1 MHVICVLNK
10 IWHSLVNIAV
20 ANRSLSHIRFR
31 IFWIIGCVAADGHLV
46 ADGVPAVS
54 VYDVGAYSRTFRFL
68 NSYLHK
74 KYFNCLFISFCYWI
88 YGIRWYRMSFM
99 IFWEML
105 SNLVKGKGENW
116 NKTKHNFG
124 YSVYLHFPWMLSN
137 ASDWKGWRSIRFSA
151 GLELIKSSKS
161 FYFSIHWAEYK
172 DWFLPYS
179 PSKWVRVLGNDIF
192 HSSSSPSALLQGCRN
207 WNRT

>member
-31 IFWIIGCVAADGHLV
+31 IFWIIGFVAADGHLV

-74 KYFNCLFISFCYWI
+74 IYFNCLFISFCY
-88 YGIRWYRMSFM
+88 
-99 IFWEML
+99 
-105 SNLVKGKGENW
+105 
-116 NKTKHNFG
+116 
-124 YSVYLHFPWMLSN
+124 
-137 ASDWKGWRSIRFSA
+137 
-151 GLELIKSSKS
+151 
-161 FYFSIHWAEYK
+161 
-172 DWFLPYS
+172 
-179 PSKWVRVLGNDIF
+179 
-192 HSSSSPSALLQGCRN
+192 
-207 WNRT
+207 